1 MRGLRRTD
9 LSRRTSRFMPAGAS
23 RPRGGPRA
31 EACNFRATEP
41 AHEGGSEGHRDRR
54 KARIGGAL
62 EPSHALPCRRFIAL
76 RSQRSQVRILPR
88 VLPRTPLPERVC
100 AFLTLCHPVPHP
112 GLVPHWS
119 LIRPATAARAHL
131 TASSSGTFGAKAAES
146 KRGRSGATAG
156 SCPRA
161 PARRPRRSGCGP
173 HGSAETQTC
182 HGRCTAPDRGPGG
195 LDRVRP
201 GPAAPVVHGQEPG
214 RRVRVGVAVRAAHG
228 RGHQVVGLGPAQLP
242 PAGQVLLERA
252 VP

>member
-88 VLPRTPLPERVC
+88 VLIPRPHASGFSADKPVMSVRSYPRTLARAP
-100 AFLTLCHPVPHP
+100 PVPPGDGAGPKARLRGPASSTRSTPAGRPVPRPPRTHGSRRTRRGRAGHP
-112 GLVPHWS
+112 ARQTRSSPASWGQSPP
-119 LIRPATAARAHL
+119 PAT
-131 TASSSGTFGAKAAES
+131 
-146 KRGRSGATAG
+146 
-156 SCPRA
+156 
-161 PARRPRRSGCGP
+161 
-173 HGSAETQTC
+173 
-182 HGRCTAPDRGPGG
+182 GG
-195 LDRVRP
+195 QRYCD
-201 GPAAPVVHGQEPG
+201 
-214 RRVRVGVAVRAAHG
+214 
-228 RGHQVVGLGPAQLP
+228 LP
-242 PAGQVLLERA
+242 SVSTMSPEVTRQD
-252 VP
+252 